1 MANKNYGGSGGV
13 AKQENTLDVDNDGMK
28 LSLENTT
35 FFLSPLFY
43 PRCFF
48 LFFFLSKLGVLI
60 SLPTANGPTTNFL
73 KL

>member
-48 LFFFLSKLGVLI
+48 LFFFYQS
-60 SLPTANGPTTNFL
+60 
-73 KL
+73 

>member
-35 FFLSPLFY
+35 FFLFPLFY

-48 LFFFLSKLGVLI
+48 LFFFYQS
-60 SLPTANGPTTNFL
+60 
-73 KL
+73 